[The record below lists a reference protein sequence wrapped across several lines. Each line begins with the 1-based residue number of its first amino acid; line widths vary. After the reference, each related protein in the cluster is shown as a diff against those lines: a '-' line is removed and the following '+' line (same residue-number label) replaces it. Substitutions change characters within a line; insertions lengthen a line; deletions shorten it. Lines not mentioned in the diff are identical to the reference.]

1 MWDFVIAHRFFLPY
15 IALVVFLAVM
25 SMKEKTA
32 ESRVAEDE
40 KAGKAIGVKPSSN

>member
-15 IALVVFLAVM
+15 IAFVIILAVM

-32 ESRVAEDE
+32 KSRVAEE
-40 KAGKAIGVKPSSN
+40 ERKAIGVKPSSN